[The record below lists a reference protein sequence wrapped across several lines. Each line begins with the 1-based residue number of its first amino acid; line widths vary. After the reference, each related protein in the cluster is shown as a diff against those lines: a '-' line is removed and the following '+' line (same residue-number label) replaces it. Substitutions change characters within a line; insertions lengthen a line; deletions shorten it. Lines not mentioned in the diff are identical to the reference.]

1 MGDDIFP
8 WPGNK
13 GVPEVGRVTNMEGVT
28 VEMVVG
34 VNSWEL
40 IDSHLDL
47 LTRETATPSGTF

>member
-13 GVPEVGRVTNMEGVT
+13 GVPGVGRVTNMEGVT

-40 IDSHLDL
+40 IDSHRDL
-47 LTRETATPSGTF
+47 FTRETATPSGTL